1 MRTKSLF
8 IIMILCTM
16 MMGCENPNSGTNPNV
31 GFVEKVP
38 LTDIEQ
44 SELDAIFTERNHY
57 LHNYASTLNGENT
70 VNVIGSRAE
79 LYDLV
84 GPGVFIGDLKSI
96 DFKKHCI
103 VYGVVRTGSSGNTF
117 SKAELYMQADGKATF
132 QTTIDMISIDCMIG
146 YVFPYAVFDIP
157 KKDIQ
162 QITIQV
168 DRSTPKRNKKAF
180 SVSSTEQV
188 VFSMGNLQYH
198 PKNNEWRFAES
209 QWNIIGG
216 ANENISTTY
225 DGWIDLFGWS
235 TDGHEATK
243 WGVSTSS
250 DWNDYTGN
258 FVDWGIN
265 TIGNDAPNTWRT
277 MSINEWYYLI
287 EQRPHH
293 SELMGIAQ
301 VNGVNGTILL
311 PDGWECPDGIDF
323 KPGLY
328 EEHYNYP
335 DESYFAMQQTFT
347 LEQWRKMENAG
358 AIFLPNAGIRVGKNV
373 YNPHGAGCYW
383 SSTRGSNLT
392 ACSYEFGGI
401 SVATG
406 IINEMHKDAR
416 SVRLVKNCD

>member
-1 MRTKSLF
+1 MKLRF
-8 IIMILCTM
+8 IFICMVLCAM
-16 MMGCENPNSGTNPNV
+16 MMGCEDPNSGTNSKV
-31 GFVEKVP
+31 GFIDKVS

-44 SELDAIFTERNHY
+44 SQLDAIFTVRNHF
-57 LHNYASTLNGENT
+57 LHNYATKLNGENT
-70 VNVIGSRAE
+70 VHVIGSKVE

-84 GPGVFIGDLKSI
+84 GPEVFIGDLKSI
-96 DFKKHCI
+96 DFSKHCI
-103 VYGVVRTGSSGNTF
+103 VYGIVRTGSSGNTF
-117 SKAELYMQADGKATF
+117 SKAELYLQADGKATF
-132 QTTIDMISIDCMIG
+132 QATIDMISINFLSG

-162 QITIQV
+162 QINIQV
-168 DRSTPKRNKKAF
+168 ELSTPKLNKKAF
-180 SVSSTEQV
+180 SVSSTTQV
-188 VFSMGNLQYH
+188 VFSRGNLQHH

-209 QWNIIGG
+209 QWNIIGS
-216 ANENISTTY
+216 ANKNISTTY

-235 TDGHEATK
+235 TDEHEATK

-335 DESYFAMQQTFT
+335 DEKYFAMHQTFT
-347 LEQWRKMENAG
+347 LEQWLKMENAG

-373 YNPHGAGCYW
+373 YDPHGAGCYW

-416 SVRLVKNCD
+416 SVRLVKNCK

>member
-1 MRTKSLF
+1 
-8 IIMILCTM
+8 
-16 MMGCENPNSGTNPNV
+16 
-31 GFVEKVP
+31 
-38 LTDIEQ
+38 
-44 SELDAIFTERNHY
+44 
-57 LHNYASTLNGENT
+57 
-70 VNVIGSRAE
+70 
-79 LYDLV
+79 
-84 GPGVFIGDLKSI
+84 
-96 DFKKHCI
+96 
-103 VYGVVRTGSSGNTF
+103 
-117 SKAELYMQADGKATF
+117 
-132 QTTIDMISIDCMIG
+132 
-146 YVFPYAVFDIP
+146 
-157 KKDIQ
+157 
-162 QITIQV
+162 
-168 DRSTPKRNKKAF
+168 
-180 SVSSTEQV
+180 
-188 VFSMGNLQYH
+188 
-198 PKNNEWRFAES
+198 
-209 QWNIIGG
+209 
-216 ANENISTTY
+216 
-225 DGWIDLFGWS
+225 
-235 TDGHEATK
+235 
-243 WGVSTSS
+243 
-250 DWNDYTGN
+250 
-258 FVDWGIN
+258 
-265 TIGNDAPNTWRT
+265 

-311 PDGWECPDGIDF
+311 PDGWECPNGIDF

-373 YNPHGAGCYW
+373 YNSHGAGCYW